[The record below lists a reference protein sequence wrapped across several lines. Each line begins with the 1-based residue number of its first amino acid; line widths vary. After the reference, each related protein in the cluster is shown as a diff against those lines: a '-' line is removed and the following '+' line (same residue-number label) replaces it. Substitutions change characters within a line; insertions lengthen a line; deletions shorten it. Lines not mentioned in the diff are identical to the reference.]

1 MRCDFNG
8 AKILNLPLL
17 MKFRTEIN
25 LQPSGT
31 VISLDDRL
39 AMLGSCFSDSIG
51 EKLNDAGFT
60 VLRNPFGTLYN
71 PASIASAV
79 RRLDCGEPFTE
90 HDCVRM
96 GAGAGL
102 ICSFEH
108 HTSFAREDC
117 KEFLANA
124 NARLQ
129 EARTAWERSSKVFI
143 TLGTAFV
150 WKSRQRGGMVVSNC
164 LKLPSKEFEREMLSV
179 QECTSLLREITGAH
193 PEKEFIFTVSPI
205 RHLSDGAHANTLS
218 KSTLH
223 LAVDALLAEMEGASY
238 FPAYELMMDDLR
250 DYRFWAADM
259 VHPSG
264 TAVDYIWEKFIEAYI
279 PIKDL
284 AGLRA
289 NEKSSLRAR
298 HRPMK

>member
-1 MRCDFNG
+1 
-8 AKILNLPLL
+8 

-25 LQPSGT
+25 LQPSGA

-39 AMLGSCFSDSIG
+39 TLLGSCFSDSIG
-51 EKLNDAGFT
+51 EKLSDAGFT

-79 RRLDCGEPFTE
+79 HRLDCGEPFSE
-90 HDCVRM
+90 QDCIMM

-102 ICSFEH
+102 VCSFEH
-108 HTSFAREDC
+108 HTSFARENEE
-117 KEFLANA
+117 EFLANA
-124 NARLQ
+124 NARLL
-129 EARTAWERSSKVFI
+129 ESRAAWERSNRVII

-150 WKSRQRGGMVVSNC
+150 WRSLLRDGMVVSNC

-179 QECTSLLREITGAH
+179 QECASLLKGITGAH

-223 LAVDALLAEMEGASY
+223 LAVEALVAGTEGTSY

-250 DYRFWAADM
+250 DYRFWAKDM
-259 VHPSG
+259 IHPSE

-279 PIKDL
+279 PLKDL

-289 NEKSSLRAR
+289 NEKSSLQAR
-298 HRPMK
+298 HRPLK

>member
-1 MRCDFNG
+1 
-8 AKILNLPLL
+8 

-25 LQPSGT
+25 TQPASPS
-31 VISLDDRL
+31 VSLEDKL
-39 AMLGSCFSDSIG
+39 TMLGSCFSDNIG
-51 EKLNDAGFT
+51 AKLSDAGFT
-60 VLRNPFGTLYN
+60 VLCNPFGTLYN

-79 RRLDCGEPFTE
+79 RRLDSGRPFTE
-90 HDCVRM
+90 QDCVLM

-102 ICSFEH
+102 VCSFEH
-108 HTSFAREDC
+108 HTSFARTGRE
-117 KEFLANA
+117 EFLDNA

-129 EARTAWERSSKVFI
+129 ESRSAWERSNRVII

-150 WKSRQRGGMVVSNC
+150 WKSLQRGGMVVSNC
-164 LKLPSKEFEREMLSV
+164 LKLPSKEFAREMLSV
-179 QECTSLLREITGAH
+179 QECSSLLRGIMDAH

-223 LAVDALLAEMEGASY
+223 LAVESVVRDADSAAY

-259 VHPSG
+259 VHPSDM
-264 TAVDYIWEKFIEAYI
+264 AVDYIWEKFISAHVPE
-279 PIKDL
+279 KDL

>member
-1 MRCDFNG
+1 
-8 AKILNLPLL
+8 
-17 MKFRTEIN
+17 MKFRTEMTMR
-25 LQPSGT
+25 PSGPS
-31 VISLDDRL
+31 VSLDDRMTL
-39 AMLGSCFSDSIG
+39 LGSCFSDSIG
-51 EKLNDAGFT
+51 RKLADAGFT

-79 RRLDCGEPFTE
+79 RRLDSGEPFTSM
-90 HDCVRM
+90 DCVRM

-102 ICSFEH
+102 VCSFEH
-108 HTSFAREDC
+108 HTSFARKNEE
-117 KEFLANA
+117 EFLDNA

-129 EARTAWERSSKVFI
+129 ESRAAWEKSNRVII

-150 WKSRQRGGMVVSNC
+150 WKALHRSGMVVSNC
-164 LKLPSKEFEREMLSV
+164 LKLPAKEFAREMLSV
-179 QECTSLLREITGAH
+179 QECTSLLKEITAAH

-223 LAVDALLAEMEGASY
+223 LAVASTIAAAEGSAY

-250 DYRFWAADM
+250 DYRFWASDM
-259 VHPSG
+259 IHPSDP
-264 TAVDYIWEKFIEAYI
+264 AVDYIWEKFIEAHV
-279 PIKDL
+279 PQKDI

-298 HRPMK
+298 HKPMK